1 MLVVGRGGEGPTP
14 YSSATR
20 LPREK
25 EYSNVRVM
33 ENYRKLSHSVYRCEY
48 HLVWVPKYRYQIL
61 VADIKPRLKEI
72 IRELCEW
79 MEVTLIE
86 GAICPD
92 HIHLYVD
99 IPPKH
104 SVSHVMQILK
114 GKSAERLRREFP
126 ELTKRYWGDA
136 YLGERIFCNNSRV
149 G

>member
-1 MLVVGRGGEGPTP
+1 
-14 YSSATR
+14 
-20 LPREK
+20 
-25 EYSNVRVM
+25 M

-126 ELTKRYWGDA
+126 ELTKRYWGMHIWA
-136 YLGERIFCNNSRV
+136 RGYFATTV
-149 G
+149 GLDKETIKKYVRNQQEEQIRE